1 MATRIRIAIRTKLLL
16 FYTAAILAV
25 VLLDLSV
32 QVASY
37 GAIQEFQGSLAR
49 YHSIHRLRLNLA
61 SHFSNKERLLR
72 EDPFNELA
80 DMEAEMAG
88 FLFVVSSMELI
99 EPESLN
105 AFFNLQA
112 TRRGIVAYF
121 DRLEHASANRQ
132 ASQADWYLELAAAGR
147 ISAYM
152 DGYLSMLLS
161 EAMDYGEARYQNLV
175 GRLTTLRSMTI
186 GGLVVFALLFGLAAA
201 AFSSSVAGPIH
212 RLALAS
218 ERIAA
223 GELDVP
229 EIQASTGDEVE
240 ILAHSFNTMS
250 RSIRSMVDDL
260 RGKAELERRL
270 REEEREL
277 MEKERALREAQFIS
291 LQDQIQPHFLFNALN
306 TIARTALFEN
316 ATKTEEL
323 SLALGRLFRYALSA
337 PESMVP
343 VKDELSIVEEYLAF
357 QSLRFGDRLRWTIK
371 SQPSSQSIQIPRF
384 TIQPFVEN
392 AVRHGIEPREEGGS
406 VEIEVRRKGNR
417 LSVAIRDT
425 GVGMDIPAIGRASE
439 GDDHRIEGIG
449 INNVRRRL
457 ELRYGK
463 EARLV
468 LKSRKG
474 TGTEV
479 HIFLPVAQAS
489 RDQPLAPGSRDQPL
503 VPGSMDQP
511 LVPGPMDQP

>member
-16 FYTAAILAV
+16 FYTVAILAV
-25 VLLDLSV
+25 ILLDLSV
-32 QVASY
+32 QVASH
-37 GAIQEFQGSLAR
+37 GAIREFQENLAR
-49 YHSIHRLRLNLA
+49 YHSIHRLRINLS
-61 SHFSNKERLLR
+61 SHYSNRERLLR
-72 EDPFNELA
+72 EAPFSELP
-80 DMEAEMAG
+80 DLEEEMAS
-88 FLFVVSSMELI
+88 FLYVVSNMERI

-112 TRRGIVAYF
+112 TRRGVVAYF
-121 DRLEHASANRQ
+121 NRLELANRSRQ
-132 ASQADWYLELAAAGR
+132 DNQADWYPELAAAGR

-175 GRLTTLRSMTI
+175 GRLTALRSMTI
-186 GGLVVFALLFGLAAA
+186 GGVVLFAFLFGLAAA
-201 AFSSSVAGPIH
+201 AFSTSVAGPIH
-212 RLALAS
+212 RLAIAS

-229 EIQASTGDEVE
+229 EVQAPTGDEVE

-357 QSLRFGDRLRWTIK
+357 QSLRFGDRLKWTIR
-371 SQPSSQSIQIPRF
+371 SQSYSQAILIPRF

-392 AVRHGIEPREEGGS
+392 AVRHGIEPREEGGT
-406 VEIEVRRKGNR
+406 VEIEVRRKGKR
-417 LSVAIRDT
+417 LSIAIRDT
-425 GVGMDIPAIGRASE
+425 GVGMDVPPKGKPSK
-439 GDDHRIEGIG
+439 GDDHKIEGIG

-457 ELRYGK
+457 DLRYGK
-463 EARLV
+463 EARLI
-468 LKSRKG
+468 LNSEKG
-474 TGTEV
+474 KGTEV
-479 HIFLPVAQAS
+479 RIFLPVAEAAMDLPGVQVS
-489 RDQPLAPGSRDQPL
+489 RERS
-503 VPGSMDQP
+503 
-511 LVPGPMDQP
+511 

>member
-1 MATRIRIAIRTKLLL
+1 MATKFRIAIRTKLLL
-16 FYTAAILAV
+16 FYTAAILAI
-25 VLLDLSV
+25 VLLDVSL
-32 QVASY
+32 QVSSY
-37 GAIQEFQGSLAR
+37 GAIQEFQGNLAR
-49 YHSIHRLRLNLA
+49 YHSVHRLRLNLA
-61 SHFSNKERLLR
+61 SHFNISERLLR
-72 EDPFNELA
+72 EAPFNELP
-80 DMEAEMAG
+80 DSEKEMAD
-88 FLFVVSSMELI
+88 FLLVVGTMESI
-99 EPESLN
+99 QPESLN

-121 DRLEHASANRQ
+121 HRLELAASNRLANQ
-132 ASQADWYLELAAAGR
+132 PDWYVELAAAGR

-152 DGYLSMLLS
+152 DGYLSTLLS

-175 GRLTTLRSMTI
+175 SRLIRLRSLTI
-186 GGLVVFALLFGLAAA
+186 GGFIVFAFLFGLAAA

-223 GELDVP
+223 GELEVP
-229 EIQASTGDEVE
+229 EVRASTGDEVE

-250 RSIRSMVDDL
+250 RSIRSMVEDL

-277 MEKERALREAQFIS
+277 MEKESALRDAQFIS

-306 TIARTALFEN
+306 TIARTALFEK

-323 SLALGRLFRYALSA
+323 SLALGRMFRYALSA
-337 PESMVP
+337 PESMVT

-371 SQPSSQSIQIPRF
+371 DQPSSQNILIPRF

-392 AVRHGIEPREEGGS
+392 AVRHGIEPQEEGGT
-406 VEIEVRRKGNR
+406 VEIEVRSKSKR
-417 LSVAIRDT
+417 LSISVRDT
-425 GVGMDIPAIGRASE
+425 GVGMNIPVIVGASD
-439 GDDHRIEGIG
+439 GAARKIESIG

-457 ELRYGK
+457 DLRYGRQ
-463 EARLV
+463 AHLI
-468 LKSRKG
+468 LKSTPGK
-474 TGTEV
+474 GTEV
-479 HIFLPVAQAS
+479 RIFLPVDS
-489 RDQPLAPGSRDQPL
+489 TRERS
-503 VPGSMDQP
+503 
-511 LVPGPMDQP
+511 

>member
-1 MATRIRIAIRTKLLL
+1 MPTRIRVGIRSKLLL

-37 GAIQEFQGSLAR
+37 GAIQEFQENLAR
-49 YHSIHRLRLNLA
+49 YHSIHRLRLSLA
-61 SHFSNKERLLR
+61 GHYSRNERLLR
-72 EDPFNELA
+72 ETPPGDISSPEAERAAYLIVVS
-80 DMEAEMAG
+80 DMET
-88 FLFVVSSMELI
+88 I

-121 DRLEHASANRQ
+121 DRMDLATRSRQ
-132 ASQADWYLELAAAGR
+132 AGGLDWYLDLAAAGR

-152 DGYLSMLLS
+152 DSYLSTLLS
-161 EAMDYGEARYQNLV
+161 EAMDYGEARYQDLV
-175 GRLTTLRSMTI
+175 TRLNTLRSLTLS
-186 GGLVVFALLFGLAAA
+186 GLVLFAFLFGLAAL
-201 AFSSSVAGPIH
+201 AFSSSVADPIH

-223 GELDVP
+223 GELEVP
-229 EIQASTGDEVE
+229 EVQATTGDEVE

-250 RSIRSMVDDL
+250 RSIRSLVHDL

-306 TIARTALFEN
+306 TIARTALFEH
-316 ATKTEEL
+316 ASKTEEL

-343 VKDELSIVEEYLAF
+343 VKDELSIVQEYLAF
-357 QSLRFGDRLRWTIK
+357 QSLRFSDRLVWTI
-371 SQPSSQSIQIPRF
+371 QSQSSCNGILIPRF

-392 AVRHGIEPREEGGS
+392 AVRHGIEPREEGGR
-406 VEIEVRRKGNR
+406 VEIEVRKKGNF
-417 LSVAIRDT
+417 LSLRISDT
-425 GVGMDIPAIGRASE
+425 GIGMDVPSRGSSMADSKPA
-439 GDDHRIEGIG
+439 IEGIG
-449 INNVRRRL
+449 IGNVRRRL
-457 ELRYGK
+457 ELRYGA

-468 LKSRKG
+468 LKSKKG
-474 TGTEV
+474 IGTDV
-479 HIFLPVAQAS
+479 RITLPVNS
-489 RDQPLAPGSRDQPL
+489 LNRDC
-503 VPGSMDQP
+503 V
-511 LVPGPMDQP
+511 

>member
-1 MATRIRIAIRTKLLL
+1 MIKQQVMATKVRIAIRTKLLL
-16 FYTAAILAV
+16 FHTVAILSV

-37 GAIQEFQGSLAR
+37 GTIQEFQGNLAR

-61 SHFSNKERLLR
+61 SHYSNRERLLR
-72 EDPFNELA
+72 EAPFSELP
-80 DMEAEMAG
+80 DSEEEMAG
-88 FLFVVSSMELI
+88 FLFVVSSMERI

-121 DRLEHASANRQ
+121 NRLEQANRSRQ
-132 ASQADWYLELAAAGR
+132 TSQANWYPELAAAGR

-161 EAMDYGEARYQNLV
+161 ETMDYGEARYQNRV
-175 GRLTTLRSMTI
+175 ARLTTLRSMTI
-186 GGLVVFALLFGLAAA
+186 GGLVLFALLFGLAAA

-212 RLALAS
+212 RLAIAS

-229 EIQASTGDEVE
+229 EVQASTGDEVE

-306 TIARTALFEN
+306 TIARTAFFEN

-357 QSLRFGDRLRWTIK
+357 QSLRFGDRLKWTIN
-371 SQPSSQSIQIPRF
+371 SQSSSRAILIPRF

-406 VEIEVRRKGNR
+406 VEIEVRKKGNR
-417 LSVAIRDT
+417 LSIAIRDT
-425 GVGMDIPAIGRASE
+425 GVGFDVPPKGITAI
-439 GDDHRIEGIG
+439 DDGCKIEGIG

-457 ELRYGK
+457 ELRYGT

-468 LKSRKG
+468 LKSGKDK
-474 TGTEV
+474 GTEV
-479 HIFLPVAQAS
+479 LIFLPVEEVS
-489 RDQPLAPGSRDQPL
+489 GDQPMTEVSRKGPLAQDSWGQS
-503 VPGSMDQP
+503 
-511 LVPGPMDQP
+511 

>member
-16 FYTAAILAV
+16 FYTVAILAV
-25 VLLDLSV
+25 VMLDLSV

-37 GAIQEFQGSLAR
+37 GAIQEFQGNLAR
-49 YHSIHRLRLNLA
+49 YHSIHRLRINLA
-61 SHFSNKERLLR
+61 NHFRSKERLLR
-72 EDPFNELA
+72 EAPFNELS
-80 DMEAEMAG
+80 DMEAELAD
-88 FLFVVSSMELI
+88 FLIIVSTLKLV

-112 TRRGIVAYF
+112 TRRAITAYF
-121 DRLEHASANRQ
+121 DRLEQASSSRQ
-132 ASQADWYLELAAAGR
+132 SSQADWFLELAAAGR

-152 DGYLSMLLS
+152 DGYLSTLLS
-161 EAMDYGEARYQNLV
+161 EAMDSGEERYQNLV
-175 GRLTTLRSMTI
+175 GRLTNLRSLTI
-186 GGLVVFALLFGLAAA
+186 GGLVLFALLFGLAAA
-201 AFSSSVAGPIH
+201 AFSASVAGPIH

-229 EIQASTGDEVE
+229 EIKAATGDEVE

-250 RSIRSMVDDL
+250 RSIRSMVEDL
-260 RGKAELERRL
+260 RGKAELEKQL

-316 ATKTEEL
+316 AAKTEEL

-337 PESMVP
+337 PESMVAI
-343 VKDELSIVEEYLAF
+343 KDELSIVEEYLAF
-357 QSLRFGDRLRWTIK
+357 QSLRFGDRLKWTTK
-371 SQPSSQSIQIPRF
+371 AQPSSQNIHIPRF

-392 AVRHGIEPREEGGS
+392 AVRHGIEPCEEGGS
-406 VEIEVRRKGNR
+406 VEIEVHRKGRR
-417 LSVAIRDT
+417 LSIVIRDT
-425 GVGMDIPAIGRASE
+425 GVGMEIPARKRSSGT
-439 GDDHRIEGIG
+439 GNHRIEGIG
-449 INNVRRRL
+449 INNVRKRL

-468 LKSRKG
+468 LESGKGKG
-474 TGTEV
+474 TAV
-479 HIFLPVAQAS
+479 HIFLPAGEEGMKHPEVQYQ
-489 RDQPLAPGSRDQPL
+489 RGS
-503 VPGSMDQP
+503 S
-511 LVPGPMDQP
+511 

>member
-1 MATRIRIAIRTKLLL
+1 MHYDLLTPMPTKVRVGIRSKLLI

-37 GAIQEFQGSLAR
+37 GAIKEFQENLAR
-49 YHSIHRLRLNLA
+49 YHSIHRLRLSLA
-61 SHFSNKERLLR
+61 AHYNRNERLLR
-72 EDPFNELA
+72 EAPLGEPRDTEPERA
-80 DMEAEMAG
+80 A
-88 FLFVVSSMELI
+88 FLIVVSAMETI

-112 TRRGIVAYF
+112 TRRGIAAYF
-121 DRLEHASANRQ
+121 DKLDLATRSRQ
-132 ASQADWYLELAAAGR
+132 AGGLDWYIDLAAAGR

-152 DGYLSMLLS
+152 DNYLSTLLS
-161 EAMDYGEARYQNLV
+161 EAMDYGEARYQDLV
-175 GRLTTLRSMTI
+175 TRLSTLRSLTI
-186 GGLVVFALLFGLAAA
+186 SGLVLFAFLFGLAAL

-229 EIQASTGDEVE
+229 VVQAHTGDEVE

-277 MEKERALREAQFIS
+277 MDKERALREAQFIS

-306 TIARTALFEN
+306 TIARTALFEH
-316 ATKTEEL
+316 ASKTEEL

-357 QSLRFGDRLRWTIK
+357 QSLRFGDRLTWTIQ
-371 SQPSSQSIQIPRF
+371 SQAACQGVLIPRF

-406 VEIEVRRKGNR
+406 VEIEVRKKGNR
-417 LSVAIRDT
+417 LSLIIRDT
-425 GVGMDIPAIGRASE
+425 GVGMDAHSRSSGADESE
-439 GDDHRIEGIG
+439 PRLEGIG

-457 ELRYGK
+457 ELRYGS

-468 LKSRKG
+468 LKSEKG
-474 TGTEV
+474 HGTEV
-479 HIFLPVAQAS
+479 RISLPVV
-489 RDQPLAPGSRDQPL
+489 PL
-503 VPGSMDQP
+503 
-511 LVPGPMDQP
+511 